1 MSFLIEYRPAAQSF
15 LAGLTIDR
23 DGRLRLFHAL
33 QALRNVSDAE
43 RADPAKRLGAFFVFR
58 RTFRHEGRLIPIR
71 LIVDDSLAQYG
82 VLRVI
87 YADRPGP

>member
-1 MSFLIEYRPAAQSF
+1 VSFLLEYRPAAESF
-15 LAGLTIDR
+15 LARLNLDR
-23 DGRLRLFHAL
+23 AGRLRLFHVL
-33 QALRNVSDAE
+33 HALRNISDAE
-43 RADPAKRLGAFFVFR
+43 RTDLANRLGPFFVFR
-58 RTFRHEGRLIPIR
+58 RAFRYQGRDLPIR